1 MRCDFKGEDRFDF
14 LCLRMANTYV
24 YCAELVIFVYSFNP
38 QINPMTSELPLVPF
52 LQLGKWRHT
61 EAKSLAQDSS

>member
-1 MRCDFKGEDRFDF
+1 MRCDFEGEDHFGF
-14 LCLRMANTYV
+14 LFLRMANTYV
-24 YCAELVIFVYSFNP
+24 YCAKHVISVHSFSP

-61 EAKSLAQDSS
+61 EAKSLAQDCS